1 MVVQALE
8 VCTFS
13 QQLWLG
19 EIPAHLPMV
28 LSRVGNVGEENG
40 YLTGRYKNG
49 TWQVDSCCMYANDT
63 GECWL
68 TAGQMHQHVQ
78 IFDLG
83 RKKMKHTASLIDQ

>member
-1 MVVQALE
+1 MPSVASAGLVSHRMLGWNPRSFQEAMVVHALE

-28 LSRVGNVGEENG
+28 LSRVGNVGENG

-63 GECWL
+63 GEC
-68 TAGQMHQHVQ
+68 
-78 IFDLG
+78 
-83 RKKMKHTASLIDQ
+83 

>member
-1 MVVQALE
+1 MVQALE

-28 LSRVGNVGEENG
+28 LRRVGNVGENG

-49 TWQVDSCCMYANDT
+49 TWQMDSCCMYANDRYPFQVLKQKFT
-63 GECWL
+63 L
-68 TAGQMHQHVQ
+68 VLAALRMVSSYAG
-78 IFDLG
+78 LLNG
-83 RKKMKHTASLIDQ
+83 

>member
-28 LSRVGNVGEENG
+28 LSRVGNVGENG
-40 YLTGRYKNG
+40 YLTGRYKMVPG
-49 TWQVDSCCMYANDT
+49 RWIHVACM
-63 GECWL
+63 
-68 TAGQMHQHVQ
+68 QMTL
-78 IFDLG
+78 D
-83 RKKMKHTASLIDQ
+83 